1 MATPPDSGGNNTP
14 GGDPAPSGASAI
26 TWIQNASYSGYA
38 EDKDWSYSA
47 SAMETYEE
55 ALSEFSD
62 KWGYTSYPCSPTTWV
77 EIPEVKKTSVEF
89 IYNFYTKNER
99 TSGAG
104 TFDVL
109 DINNMTQ
116 EDEAIARA
124 DRYPR
129 FNQIYISPTTFDTDD
144 ESLKGVAKKLGPNLI
159 KDYFN
164 YVQSEDTISTAFF
177 SAVHIKDDFIDREFY
192 DSLAS
197 SISFFGLPD
206 NTSGNTDASNLCEVV
221 DDQSVFSPDG
231 LQMKDALSNVQAQG
245 VAYAPSDTRSEIT
258 NNAFTS
264 VTNLDFGFNLNNLVV
279 KNLIESSLEDKSN
292 IYENELRSL
301 LPSAKTIQESAIESV
316 VPGTITSDEY
326 EVTIS
331 GAFEQTAYDAE
342 SVDSFV
348 NEHSLPVGYI
358 VEKFEI
364 RQRGDTW
371 ERIEHDPIIVE
382 HYGTMNL
389 LDLDI
394 RYGGTYIYN
403 VKTVC
408 LTRIEAFR
416 VDNVDDVED
425 QAIFAVILVA
435 SAGLSVKIDC
445 TENIP
450 PNPPQNLSFYW
461 DYKEDGLILFW
472 EEELNPQ
479 RDVVRYQIFRRK
491 SVSVPFTLIQELD
504 FDNSTS
510 RVVPLETAPDDL
522 ITRLPGPRKLFRDL
536 DFTKSSDYIYT
547 LAAIDARGFTSN
559 YSAQFRVTFDSS
571 RNKLHVDLVSQSG
584 TPKSYPNIYLNQDLF
599 VDTMKDSGHSRMRIF
614 FDPEYSDVFL
624 TKSIDSYD
632 AATGTP
638 TVIKN
643 EEFLD
648 LLADKYKLQIINVD
662 NQLSE
667 IIDLSINNESGPPMA
682 VPLSRA
688 NISFFG
694 FDNV

>member
-1 MATPPDSGGNNTP
+1 MATPTSNDGPGGNPNYTAVAKT
-14 GGDPAPSGASAI
+14 GWADGS
-26 TWIQNASYSGYA
+26 TYS
-38 EDKDWSYSA
+38 EDQEWSYSA
-47 SAMETYEE
+47 SSMETYEE
-55 ALSEFSD
+55 SLGEFSD

-99 TSGAG
+99 TAGAG
-104 TFDVL
+104 TFDVI

-116 EDEAIARA
+116 EDEAIARS

-129 FNQIYISPTTFDTDD
+129 FNQIYISPTVFDSND
-144 ESLKGVAKKLGPNLI
+144 ESLKAVAEKLGPNLI
-159 KDYFN
+159 RDNFN
-164 YVQSEDTISTAFF
+164 MIQSEDTISTAYF
-177 SAVHIKDDFIDREFY
+177 SAVRIKDDFIDREFY
-192 DSLAS
+192 DSLKS
-197 SISFFGLPD
+197 SISFFGLPED
-206 NTSGNTDASNLCEVV
+206 TSGNTDASNLCEVV
-221 DDQSVFSPDG
+221 DDQSAFSPDG
-231 LQMKDALSNVQAQG
+231 LQMKDALSNIQSQG

-264 VTNLDFGFNLNNLVV
+264 VTNLDFSFNINNLVV
-279 KNLIESSLEDKSN
+279 NNLIVSALEDKSN

-301 LPSAKTIQESAIESV
+301 VTSSKIIQDNSIASV

-326 EVTIS
+326 EVSIS
-331 GAFEQTAYDAE
+331 GAFQQTAYDSA
-342 SVDSFV
+342 SVDSFI
-348 NEHSLPVGYI
+348 NEHSIPVGYI
-358 VEKFEI
+358 VEKSEI
-364 RQRGDTW
+364 KQSGDTW
-371 ERIEHDPIIVE
+371 ERIEHKPLIVE
-382 HYGTMNL
+382 HYGVMNL

-435 SAGLSVKIDC
+435 SSGLAVKIDC
-445 TENIP
+445 KENIP

-461 DYKEDGLILFW
+461 DYKDDGLILFW
-472 EEELNPQ
+472 DEELNPQ

-491 SVSVPFTLIQELD
+491 SVNVPFTLIQELD
-504 FDNSTS
+504 FDASTS
-510 RVVPLETAPDDL
+510 RVVPLEVAPPDL
-522 ITRLPGPRKLFRDL
+522 ISSVSGPRKMFRDL
-536 DFTKSSDYIYT
+536 NFTKSSDYIYT
-547 LAAIDARGFTSN
+547 LAATDARGFTSN

-584 TPKSYPNIYLNQDLF
+584 TPKPYPNIYLNQDLF

-614 FDPEYSDVFL
+614 FDPEYSDVFIS
-624 TKSIDSYD
+624 KSTETYD

-638 TVIKN
+638 TVVKN

-648 LLADKYKLQIINVD
+648 LLSDKYKLQIINID
-662 NQLSE
+662 NQISE
-667 IIDLSINNESGPPMA
+667 IVNLSINNESGPPMA

-688 NISFFG
+688 NTSFFG
-694 FDNV
+694 FNNV